1 MVRLLPCNTSSYLHI
16 TTNIM
21 ALLRNINGLLGP
33 RSFTIPTHEQ
43 RYAFF
48 SLDDKMNGVMDN
60 WQKSVVNEHWERH
73 DFDNCTVF
81 NFIYNINNEK
91 RLNQSLPFVMR
102 LDDTSIS
109 SFIDAIRV
117 GILSRINE
125 CVVNKLTGMF
135 GQKLCQDEYTSNSI
149 SKAKH
154 QSVQH
159 IVQMTSNKVGMR
171 NCEITSTPSLV
182 STPSKDVRLL
192 HESQQLESLGLCINI
207 NKPILLDNRLVGMW
221 ISISWEREFEKSTI
235 PNFLT
240 FDVGKIVSY
249 RNNNVFNVLYEENG
263 RKVYTIKLDINDW
276 YDCLVSPPTRPNQ
289 WRLLSKQ
296 VRTLLQ
302 CVFIFLNLTNF
313 LNRMI
318 LYDNMNMIC

>member
-1 MVRLLPCNTSSYLHI
+1 MDISKPHTS
-16 TTNIM
+16 IM
-21 ALLRNINGLLGP
+21 ALLRNISGLLGP

-48 SLDDKMNGVMDN
+48 SLEDKMNGVMDN
-60 WQKSVVNEHWERH
+60 WLKSVVNENWERH

-91 RLNQSLPFVMR
+91 KLNQSLPFVMR

-135 GQKLCQDEYTSNSI
+135 GQKPCQHEYTNNSI
-149 SKAKH
+149 RKAKH

-159 IVQMTSNKVGMR
+159 IVQMTSNKIGMR
-171 NCEITSTPSLV
+171 NCEITSTASQV
-182 STPSKDVRLL
+182 ITPSKEDRSITPNKDVMLL
-192 HESQQLESLGLCINI
+192 HESQQLESFGLCINI
-207 NKPILLDNRLVGMW
+207 NKPIVLDNSLVGMW

-240 FDVGKIVSY
+240 FDVGRIVSY
-249 RNNNVFNVLYEENG
+249 RNDVYNVLYDENG
-263 RKVYTIKLDINDW
+263 RKIYTIKLDINDW
-276 YDCLVSPPTRPNQ
+276 YDCLETPPTRPNQ
-289 WRLLSKQ
+289 WRLLSKR

-302 CVFIFLNLTNF
+302 CVFTFLNVTNF
-313 LNRMI
+313 FKG
-318 LYDNMNMIC
+318 